1 MESEQQA
8 EVVNRL
14 KSIEGHIRGIE
25 RMVEEDAYCIDV
37 VKQVMAVQKAIDKVN
52 SLLMQ
57 NHLNHCVITAIRGN
71 DARKR
76 QKVIGEIVDVFEMS
90 AKL

>member
-1 MESEQQA
+1 MDTEQRV
-8 EVVNRL
+8 EVITRL

-52 SLLMQ
+52 SLIMQ

-71 DARKR
+71 DSRKR

>member
-1 MESEQQA
+1 MESEQRA

-25 RMVEEDAYCIDV
+25 RMVEDDAYCIDV